1 MPSDQAS
8 AIFAVYCLILRFAI
22 PLCSKLM
29 VGRVITVNNTTRSF

>member
-1 MPSDQAS
+1 MERRAENVKLEEQFSDLS
-8 AIFAVYCLILRFAI
+8 S